1 MWGIKNDNMNLLVF
15 RKISASKILTGLVVV
30 FFILVLWGVNN
41 AEAALLN
48 GYESLQT
55 ASTGNGTVRVEAGQD
70 IRYMVEFQNTGQKA
84 WTRSGSEFVSIYT
97 YEPKYRTSIFEDESW
112 YRSDQPARLEEER
125 VEPGQKGHVYLTFEA
140 PAKTGI
146 YREVFRLAAEDTA
159 WIPGGQFAVVI
170 EVVDELEVTAPV
182 VTPEPAAD
190 SQAEGLSALLLLRSE
205 KKVVAQ
211 GGQAIAYKVGIKNTG
226 TKIWGQRQI
235 RLPDLALASL
245 ETDTYHSSWTSTT
258 QLAVNDNGT
267 VAPGAL
273 DFIDFTF
280 AAPRTQGSHTVRYQ
294 LAIDNVAVP
303 DFYIDIPVEV
313 TSNAPRVIN
322 SPNRAGTEPNEQ
334 ATYKYDSP
342 PMLRV
347 GVLIVDEEIDWQVN
361 ISCATDWELRDIQG
375 ALLGELDSNQ
385 AVNAFYKNGRYH
397 FNRGNGLE
405 QSTYA
410 LRFVPKVSN
419 TVCTV
424 ENFDRRVTRDYTHAD
439 NTFRNVLELH
449 YNDYKDRTWLIN
461 ELPMDYY
468 LKGLGET
475 SNISHMEYQ
484 KALVTAARTYA
495 TYHWQ
500 RNTKRAK
507 EFFHVTAY
515 ADDQVYRGYGQ
526 EARSPRIAQ
535 SVDDSRGQIVT
546 YDGEL
551 ALTPYFSR
559 TDGRTRDWSEVWY
572 GQVDWLKSVACPCD
586 KSKGYA
592 LWGHGVGMSATEAL
606 CMANNGDLYED
617 ILKYFYQNIELEKY
631 WK

>member
-1 MWGIKNDNMNLLVF
+1 MLAAFIIFSFLGINQ
-15 RKISASKILTGLVVV
+15 AQ
-30 FFILVLWGVNN
+30 
-41 AEAALLN
+41 AALLH
-48 GYESLQT
+48 GYESVQT
-55 ASTGNGTVRVEAGQD
+55 GATGNGTIRVQAGQD
-70 IRYMVEFQNTGQKA
+70 IRFMVEFQNTGAKA
-84 WTRSGSEFVSIYT
+84 WTRGGSEFVSIYT

-112 YRSDQPARLEEER
+112 YGSDQPARLEEER
-125 VEPGQKGHVYLTFEA
+125 VAPGGKGHIYFTFDA
-140 PAKTGI
+140 PEKTGV
-146 YREVFRLAAEDTA
+146 YREVFWLAAENTA

-170 EVVDELEVTAPV
+170 EVVAEAETPTPTATV
-182 VTPEPAAD
+182 EPAPEAIAD
-190 SQAEGLSALLLLRSE
+190 PATEGLSAMLLLRSA
-205 KKVVAQ
+205 KTVTAR
-211 GGQAIAYKVGIKNTG
+211 GGEAVSFRVGIKNTG
-226 TKIWGQRQI
+226 TKTWGKRQI
-235 RLPDLALASL
+235 RLPDISLASS
-245 ETDTYHSSWTSTT
+245 EADTYHTSWSSAT

-280 AAPRTQGSHTVRYQ
+280 SAPRTQGAHVVRYQ
-294 LAIDNVAVP
+294 LAVDDVKVP

-313 TSNAPRVIN
+313 TSNAPEVIKA
-322 SPNRAGTEPNEQ
+322 PTRPGAEPNVQ
-334 ATYKYDSP
+334 ASYKYDAP
-342 PMLRV
+342 LMLRV
-347 GVLIVDEEIDWQVN
+347 GVLIVDEETDWEVD
-361 ISCATDWELRDIQG
+361 ISCATDWELRDINN
-375 ALLGELDSNQ
+375 ALLGELPAGKS
-385 AVNAFYKNGRYH
+385 VSAFYKNGRYH
-397 FNRGNGLE
+397 FDRGQGLE

-410 LRFVPKVSN
+410 LRFVPKVPN
-419 TVCTV
+419 AVCTV

-475 SNISHMEYQ
+475 SNISHLEYQ

-526 EARSPRIAQ
+526 EARSPRIVQ
-535 SVDDSRGQIVT
+535 SVDESRGQIVT
-546 YDGEL
+546 YNGEL

-559 TDGRTRDWSEVWY
+559 TDGRTRDWSEVWN

-617 ILKYFYQNIELEKY
+617 ILKYFYQGIELERY